1 MRKKQILIR
10 NFNQKGEIEMKT
22 NFLPY
27 ILFFLFLSC
36 QEKLNYEKD
45 LEQLK
50 KSIASFYS
58 AIDSGDFYKRIDLYA
73 DDVIILPN
81 NSDLIRGKEV
91 IKNRWEPYKDAI
103 FRIKDL
109 ENVEIKISGN
119 IAYTINSYYYAYH
132 NPGEEVVWYKT
143 KNIHIWKRQKD
154 GNWKL
159 HADIWNNSEY

>member
-1 MRKKQILIR
+1 
-10 NFNQKGEIEMKT
+10 MKII
-22 NFLPY
+22 
-27 ILFFLFLSC
+27 ILFSIFSFLFLSC
-36 QEKLNYEKD
+36 QEKITNEQD

-58 AIDSGDFYKRIDLYA
+58 AIDSGDFYKRIDLFT

-81 NSDLIRGKEV
+81 NGDLIRGKEV
-91 IKNRWEPYKDAI
+91 IKNRWELYKDAI

-109 ENVEIKISGN
+109 ENVETKISGD
-119 IAYTINSYYYAYH
+119 IAYTINSYYYTYH
-132 NPGEEVVWYKT
+132 NPDEEAVWYKT
-143 KNIHIWKRQKD
+143 KNIHIWKRQED